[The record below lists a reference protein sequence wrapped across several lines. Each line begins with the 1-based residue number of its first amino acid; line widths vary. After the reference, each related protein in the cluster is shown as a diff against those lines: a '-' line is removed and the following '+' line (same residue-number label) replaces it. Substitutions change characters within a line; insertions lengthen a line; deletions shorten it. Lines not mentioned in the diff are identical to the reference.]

1 MYQNS
6 LFEEITL
13 AIAIC
18 GRGKS
23 LYLCIMIYFLV
34 MLLPVGRV
42 RENAEKQTD
51 SKIGIRQ
58 QEYLRGIYL
67 VPIL

>member
-1 MYQNS
+1 
-6 LFEEITL
+6 
-13 AIAIC
+13 
-18 GRGKS
+18 
-23 LYLCIMIYFLV
+23 

-58 QEYLRGIYL
+58 QEYLRGISL
-67 VPIL
+67 VPILSGYSGAGDLSTTEERA